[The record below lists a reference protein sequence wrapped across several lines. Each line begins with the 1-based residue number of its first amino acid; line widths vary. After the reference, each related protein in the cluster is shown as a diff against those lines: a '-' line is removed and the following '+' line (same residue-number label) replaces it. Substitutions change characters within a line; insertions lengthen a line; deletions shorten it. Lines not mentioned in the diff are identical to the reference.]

1 MERNRNTNITKA
13 IVGGLILL
21 LGIVFAIGFYQ
32 GFLNFD
38 ESSIW
43 IFIAI
48 AGGLVVLAVSG
59 IFLIPR
65 TRINR
70 RPSSTYGVSESEN
83 YKTFEKPVIRQVGS
97 DFKPSKKMINS
108 TTGETEFC
116 DYCGIMLE
124 KDLIFC
130 MNCGN
135 KIE

>member
-1 MERNRNTNITKA
+1 MERNRNINITKGV
-13 IVGGLILL
+13 VGGVILL
-21 LGIVFAIGFYQ
+21 LGLLFFIGFYF
-32 GFLNFD
+32 GFLNFN

-43 IFIAI
+43 IFIAV
-48 AGGLVVLAVSG
+48 AGGLVVLSLSG

-70 RPSSTYGVSESEN
+70 RPSRIYGINESEN
-83 YKTFEKPVIRQVGS
+83 YKAFEKPIIRQVGS
-97 DFKPSKKMINS
+97 DFKPSKKLINS